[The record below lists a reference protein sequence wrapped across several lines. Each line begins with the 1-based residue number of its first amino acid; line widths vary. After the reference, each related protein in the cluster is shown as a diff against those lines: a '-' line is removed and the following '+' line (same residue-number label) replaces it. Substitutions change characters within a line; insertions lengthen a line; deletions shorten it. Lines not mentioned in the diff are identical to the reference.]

1 MDRPMEW
8 TVKLFRNLDADD
20 LYDLLKLRVDVFVVE
35 QNCAYPEIDEKD
47 RHPET
52 RHLIGKNTGGKVVA
66 YSRLLPPG
74 LSFEQASLGRVVV
87 ARDSR
92 GQGISRAML
101 EIALEQMAVIWP
113 GRTVR
118 IGAQVY
124 LREFY
129 ETLGFKAVSTAYL
142 EDGIAHVNMDRG

>member
-1 MDRPMEW
+1 MDW
-8 TVKLFRNLDADD
+8 TVKLFRHLDADE

-35 QNCAYPEIDEKD
+35 QNCAYPEIDERD

-52 RHLIGKNTGGKVVA
+52 RHLIGKNTAGQIVA

-87 ARDSR
+87 AKNSR
-92 GQGISRAML
+92 GQGISQDML
-101 EIALEQMAVIWP
+101 KIALEQMAGFWP
-113 GRTVR
+113 GHIVR

-124 LREFY
+124 LRKFY
-129 ETLGFKAVSTAYL
+129 ESLGFTAISDPYL
-142 EDGIAHVNMDRG
+142 EDGIPHVDMDRA